1 MKDNEKHNDEENKTV
16 FMVSESGTK
25 RTTTSICNNYEDTPD
40 ADREGESEREGA
52 TDVGA
57 TNESEREGA
66 TDVGAANES
75 ERGGATDIG
84 ATNESERGEECIST
98 DATMADEIAPGDLEC
113 GEEESYASASDA
125 SETPVQTIKR
135 ERRAEDLLINISR
148 DDFEQQLREAYERG
162 RNEAIEARIIADSH
176 TALTDNFQND
186 ESFPFL
192 TGRKSVWGNK

>member
-1 MKDNEKHNDEENKTV
+1 MKDNEKHNDEENETV

-40 ADREGESEREGA
+40 ADREGESERGGA
-52 TDVGA
+52 TDVEAAREFERGETTDIGA
-57 TNESEREGA
+57 T
-66 TDVGAANES
+66 NES
-75 ERGGATDIG
+75 ERGGATCIG

-98 DATMADEIAPGDLEC
+98 DATMADEIALGDLEC
-113 GEEESYASASDA
+113 GEEESHASASDA

-186 ESFPFL
+186 ESFTFL

>member
-40 ADREGESEREGA
+40 AYREGESERRGA
-52 TDVGA
+52 TDVEA
-57 TNESEREGA
+57 AREF
-66 TDVGAANES
+66 

>member
-40 ADREGESEREGA
+40 DDREG
-52 TDVGA
+52 
-57 TNESEREGA
+57 
-66 TDVGAANES
+66 ES

-84 ATNESERGEECIST
+84 AANESERGEECIST
-98 DATMADEIAPGDLEC
+98 DATMADEITPGDLEC
-113 GEEESYASASDA
+113 GEKESYASASDA

-135 ERRAEDLLINISR
+135 ENRAEDLLINISR